1 LARIGDATEL
11 CGVPV
16 FVSDHCPSSI
26 TPALSHFRISRRIL
40 GSATPTTWEWD
51 IVPKHSGK
59 KLRLHL
65 AAVVELNGLSKDFTT
80 VDRDIEVQVDPVDE
94 ATKFLKANW
103 QWILTTIGAGLAG
116 VWAWLKKRKKPAVRK
131 WEAS

>member
-1 LARIGDATEL
+1 LRSTCL
-11 CGVPV
+11 RFRPLP
-16 FVSDHCPSSI
+16 FLHYPSVE
-26 TPALSHFRISRRIL
+26 PFPDQPQDL

-51 IVPKHSGK
+51 IVSKHSGK